1 MGELYGTCALLAAV
15 LFFVLLQKFESR
27 FGKVDKELGE
37 IKKRMD
43 DLLKAQ
49 EKMASGPIRSKEDVP
64 AETLENTDI
73 LPYIAEELPDSTVT
87 ALKEE
92 KPMEGMSVEVVSV
105 EEKAREEKTV
115 EGKPVEGIQP
125 IMAETTP
132 QKLNTSLEKESAE
145 VTLQESSPEA
155 PLEIPSASKRKQ
167 VNYEKFIGENLFGK
181 IGILVFVIG
190 VGFFVKY
197 AIDKDWI
204 NETLRTVLGFLTGS
218 ALLVVAER
226 LQKKYRT
233 FSSLLA
239 GGAFAVFYL
248 TVAIAFHFYH
258 LFPQTV
264 AFIILIAITL
274 FMSILSILYDRREL
288 AIISLVG
295 GFLAPFLVSTGNGN
309 YLVLFTYMS
318 ILNLGM
324 FGLSIYKK
332 WGELPV
338 IAFIFTYVVMGIF
351 LLTGFTTGSTH
362 ISVHLFI
369 FATLFYFIFFLPILS
384 ILRIEAVKKNRGLL
398 LVIITNNFIYLL
410 LGILFLRNMG
420 LPFKSEGLL
429 SLLIAIINL
438 VLVIWLRMSKK
449 DYKFLIYAMLG
460 LVLTFVSITIP
471 IQLDGNYITL
481 FWAAEMVLLLW
492 LYIKSKIGVYER
504 ATLVLMGLTLI
515 SYLMDIYNVLMTS
528 SSSETI
534 FLNNSFATS
543 LFVGLA
549 TGAFALLMG
558 RYRSLFTE
566 ARYLR
571 YTPWN
576 SIMLLAAAVI
586 LYYTFMAEFA
596 LHLAGATRSGMM
608 LAFTSAAIFILS
620 YAFKKR
626 FPIEQYIIPYL
637 AAMGMNVLIYAI
649 NIWGDQW
656 VYTSLTPVLL
666 RWLAAAFVIAN
677 LYYVARQ
684 YYTLIGLKTPFTVYL
699 NVLAL
704 FLWLTMARSF
714 LLQAGVEDFD
724 AGFSVSLSI
733 AGFIQMALGMRLH
746 QKVLR
751 IISLST
757 FGIVLLKLILKDL
770 WAMPTIGK
778 IIVFIILGLI
788 LLILSFLY
796 QKLKDV
802 LFKNDEDETD

>member
-49 EKMASGPIRSKEDVP
+49 EKMASGPVRAKEDVT
-64 AETLENTDI
+64 AETLDNTDI
-73 LPYIAEELPDSTVT
+73 LPYATEELPDSTVT

-92 KPMEGMSVEVVSV
+92 KAV
-105 EEKAREEKTV
+105 EEKT
-115 EGKPVEGIQP
+115 VEGIQP

-132 QKLNTSLEKESAE
+132 QKLNASLEKESAE
-145 VTLQESSPEA
+145 VTLQETSPEA
-155 PLEIPSASKRKQ
+155 PFEILSASKRKQ

-264 AFIILIAITL
+264 AFTILIAITL

-324 FGLSIYKK
+324 FGLSIYQK

-338 IAFIFTYVVMGIF
+338 IAFVFTYVVMGIF

-369 FATLFYFIFFLPILS
+369 FATLFYFIFLLPILS

-492 LYIKSKIGVYER
+492 LYVKSKIGVYER
-504 ATLVLMGLTLI
+504 ATQVLMGLTLV

-534 FLNNSFATS
+534 FLNSSFATS

-576 SIMLLAAAVI
+576 SIMLLAAAI

-620 YAFKKR
+620 YTFKKR
-626 FPIEQYIIPYL
+626 FPIKQYTIPYL
-637 AAMGMNVLIYAI
+637 TAMGMNVLIYAI

-656 VYTSLTPVLL
+656 VYTSLTPALL
-666 RWLAAAFVIAN
+666 RWFAAAFVIAN

-757 FGIVLLKLILKDL
+757 FGIVLLKLVLKDL

>member
-1 MGELYGTCALLAAV
+1 MGDFYGVCALLAA
-15 LFFVLLQKFESR
+15 LMFFVLIQKFDKK
-27 FGKVDKELGE
+27 FGKVEKELDE

-43 DLLKAQ
+43 AFLKAQ
-49 EKMASGPIRSKEDVP
+49 ERIASDHVQSTDNVSAEAVEDTCIPPHAANEIPVLKKE
-64 AETLENTDI
+64 L
-73 LPYIAEELPDSTVT
+73 LR
-87 ALKEE
+87 KEE
-92 KPMEGMSVEVVSV
+92 QLEAPQGM
-105 EEKAREEKTV
+105 
-115 EGKPVEGIQP
+115 
-125 IMAETTP
+125 MAE
-132 QKLNTSLEKESAE
+132 NNVTS
-145 VTLQESSPEA
+145 
-155 PLEIPSASKRKQ
+155 EIPVVTPSVRKQ
-167 VNYEKFIGENLFGK
+167 KKVNYEKFIGENLFGK

-264 AFIILIAITL
+264 AFIILIVITL
-274 FMSILSILYDRREL
+274 FMSILSVLYDRREL

-295 GFLAPFLVSTGNGN
+295 GFLAPFIVSSGDGN
-309 YLVLFTYMS
+309 YMVLFTYIS

-338 IAFIFTYVVMGIF
+338 IAFVFTYLVMGLF
-351 LLTGFTTGSTH
+351 LLTGYSTGTAI
-362 ISVHLFI
+362 ISVHLFA
-369 FATLFYFIFFLPILS
+369 FATLFYFIFLLPILS
-384 ILRIEAVKKNRGLL
+384 ILRIEAIKKNRGLL

-410 LGILFLRNMG
+410 LGILFLRNME
-420 LPFKSEGLL
+420 LAFKSEGLL
-429 SLLIAIINL
+429 SLFIAIINL

-492 LYIKSKIGVYER
+492 LYVKSKIWIYER

-515 SYLMDIYNVLMTS
+515 SYLMDVSAVILS
-528 SSSETI
+528 SSSSDTV
-534 FLNNSFATS
+534 FLNSSFATS

-549 TGAFALLMG
+549 AGAFALMMG
-558 RYRSLFTE
+558 HYRSLFSE
-566 ARYLR
+566 SRCLR
-571 YTPWN
+571 YVPWN
-576 SIMLLAAAVI
+576 PVMLLTSAAI
-586 LYYTFMAEFA
+586 LYYTFMAEFS

-608 LAFTSAAIFILS
+608 LVFTSAAILILS

-626 FPIEQYIIPYL
+626 FPIEQCTIPYL
-637 AAMGMNVLIYAI
+637 AGLGINVLIYAI

-656 VYTSLTPVLL
+656 AHMSLSPVLL
-666 RWLAAAFVIAN
+666 RWLAAAFIIVN

-684 YYTLIGLKTPFTVYL
+684 YYTIIGLKTHSTVYL

-704 FLWLTMARSF
+704 LLWLTMVRSF
-714 LLQAGVEDFD
+714 LWQAGVEDFD

-733 AGFIQMALGMRLH
+733 AGFVQMALGMRLH

-788 LLILSFLY
+788 LLVLSFLY
-796 QKLKDV
+796 QKLKGV

>member
-64 AETLENTDI
+64 AEILENTDI
-73 LPYIAEELPDSTVT
+73 LPYIAEELPDSMVT

-92 KPMEGMSVEVVSV
+92 KAV
-105 EEKAREEKTV
+105 EEKTV
-115 EGKPVEGIQP
+115 EGIQP
-125 IMAETTP
+125 ILAETTP

-145 VTLQESSPEA
+145 ATLQESSLEA

-338 IAFIFTYVVMGIF
+338 IAFVFTYVVMGIF

-362 ISVHLFI
+362 ISVHLFV
-369 FATLFYFIFFLPILS
+369 FATLFYFIFLLPILS

-398 LVIITNNFIYLL
+398 LVIITNNFIYML

-420 LPFKSEGLL
+420 LPFK
-429 SLLIAIINL
+429 
-438 VLVIWLRMSKK
+438 
-449 DYKFLIYAMLG
+449 
-460 LVLTFVSITIP
+460 
-471 IQLDGNYITL
+471 
-481 FWAAEMVLLLW
+481 
-492 LYIKSKIGVYER
+492 
-504 ATLVLMGLTLI
+504 
-515 SYLMDIYNVLMTS
+515 
-528 SSSETI
+528 
-534 FLNNSFATS
+534 
-543 LFVGLA
+543 
-549 TGAFALLMG
+549 
-558 RYRSLFTE
+558 
-566 ARYLR
+566 
-571 YTPWN
+571 
-576 SIMLLAAAVI
+576 
-586 LYYTFMAEFA
+586 
-596 LHLAGATRSGMM
+596 
-608 LAFTSAAIFILS
+608 
-620 YAFKKR
+620 
-626 FPIEQYIIPYL
+626 
-637 AAMGMNVLIYAI
+637 
-649 NIWGDQW
+649 
-656 VYTSLTPVLL
+656 
-666 RWLAAAFVIAN
+666 
-677 LYYVARQ
+677 
-684 YYTLIGLKTPFTVYL
+684 
-699 NVLAL
+699 
-704 FLWLTMARSF
+704 
-714 LLQAGVEDFD
+714 
-724 AGFSVSLSI
+724 
-733 AGFIQMALGMRLH
+733 
-746 QKVLR
+746 
-751 IISLST
+751 
-757 FGIVLLKLILKDL
+757 
-770 WAMPTIGK
+770 
-778 IIVFIILGLI
+778 
-788 LLILSFLY
+788 
-796 QKLKDV
+796 
-802 LFKNDEDETD
+802 